1 MSKAER
7 KGSPTETIQVAATTL
22 LDGLNVKSSVPNQ
35 SRKTKKD
42 GSPTWDQTHAPFRYD
57 LTDPDVYYAISGIAT
72 SLGINNISTV
82 ATQMMEFSLAMH
94 DKGKIWMQSRPNPD
108 VHSTRMLLTW
118 EETSA
123 WPQEVKPDKER
134 KKRQRKLIAPARKRA
149 PFGFRW
155 GREIHARLKALAEQY
170 DCALGAMVTRMLAY
184 AVNEYRFGR
193 LKLDLQHVALH
204 DVSGWSVA

>member
-7 KGSPTETIQVAATTL
+7 KGFPTENIQVSAPTL
-22 LDGLNVKSSVPNQ
+22 LDGLNVKSSVSNQ

-57 LTDPDVYYAISGIAT
+57 LTDPDVYYSIAGIAT

-82 ATQMMEFSLAMH
+82 ATQMMDFALAMY
-94 DKGKIWMQSRPNPD
+94 DQGQIWMQSRPNPD

-118 EETSA
+118 EKVGN
-123 WPQEVKPDKER
+123 WPQEVKPDRER
-134 KKRQRKLIAPARKRA
+134 KKRLRKMIAPARKRA

-155 GREIHARLKALAEQY
+155 GHEIHNRLKALSAQY
-170 DCALGAMVTRMLAY
+170 DCTLGAMVTRLLAY
-184 AVNEYRFGR
+184 AVEEYRCGH
-193 LKLDLQHVALH
+193 LKLDLQYVATR
-204 DVSGWSVA
+204 DVSGWSVT